1 MNEQE
6 QQTLNKY
13 QETFKKLSEKTDQL
27 SKSIDKIK
35 LDSKSFTGIEES
47 MNTLK
52 KKL

>member
-1 MNEQE
+1 MNEQD
-6 QQTLNKY
+6 QKSLNKY

-27 SKSIDKIK
+27 SKSIEKIK
-35 LDSKSFTGIEES
+35 LDPNSFSGIEES